1 MLRCPAPICPKEM
14 RNERKILADSLGA
27 DFPAGDRR
35 PNVLLPAGF
44 DSYPDCGD
52 QEWSGYDVLA
62 KSRDVDRKL
71 DSFRDIGK
79 SHTASE
85 PPPARNEPSE
95 PTSPS
100 RSAEIEQMPFSMRT
114 LAFLP
119 VEIELAFVATA
130 MAILLSF
137 SKSATRAVA
146 FVSFS
151 GGVAAAIAVLHLTVA
166 NSDLHVR
173 MQQQMNSITVGD
185 ENNPF
190 PGLAKEIANL
200 AANAMQAG
208 NRLVRVGWCAAWCGA
223 DGTYAEHSACR
234 RSC

>member
-1 MLRCPAPICPKEM
+1 M
-14 RNERKILADSLGA
+14 NERSLPIRWVLIFLLAIAALTFF
-27 DFPAGDRR
+27 FPLVSIHIPIA
-35 PNVLLPAGF
+35 
-44 DSYPDCGD
+44 GD

-79 SHTASE
+79 SDTASE
-85 PPPARNEPSE
+85 PSPAPTEPSE

-119 VEIELAFVATA
+119 VEIGLAFVATA

-190 PGLAKEIANL
+190 AGLAKEIANL
-200 AANAMQAG
+200 AVNAMQLKPGTGLYLLGGA
-208 NRLVRVGWCAAWCGA
+208 LLSAALMA
-223 DGTYAEHSACR
+223 RMLSTAPAAAPAEVSAEESPR
-234 RSC
+234 A